1 VEWPNLVGKLRI
13 QPSQGTWHQ
22 WKQAIADHCDGRCVY
37 CAIPEARFG
46 GIRNFHI
53 EHFRP
58 KVKFP
63 NLENEIRNLYLAC
76 AICNVLKCD
85 DWPDEPAA
93 DHSLATY
100 PDPFITDYNALFVIS
115 SRTHK
120 VSSPT
125 VAGKYLVEKVLLNR
139 AQLILERRL
148 AAMLSFRAEFDNWVS
163 ASIGNMRRDEL
174 EATVAVLQ
182 EISRVQT
189 GTLEARPYRD
199 LDTKRSSSPRRTGK
213 RPNVR

>member
-1 VEWPNLVGKLRI
+1 VQWPNLVGKSRI
-13 QPSQGTWHQ
+13 QPSRGKWHE

-63 NLENEIRNLYLAC
+63 AMENNIGNLYLAC

-85 DWPDEPAA
+85 DWPAEPAA
-93 DHSLATY
+93 DHSRAAY
-100 PDPFITDYNALFVIS
+100 PDPFLTNYNTLFMVS
-115 SRTHK
+115 STTHE
-120 VSSPT
+120 VASPT
-125 VAGKYLVEKVLLNR
+125 VAGKYLVERVLLNR

-148 AAMLSFRAEFDNWVS
+148 AAMFKSLSEFDAWVS
-163 ASIGNMRRDEL
+163 TSIGRMTPEEL
-174 EATVAVLQ
+174 KTTVAVLLD
-182 EISRVQT
+182 IGRVKT
-189 GTLEARPYRD
+189 GVLGARPYRD
-199 LDTKRSSSPRRTGK
+199 VDTKRSHTQGTEK
-213 RPNVR
+213 RSK